1 VRWVPLAL
9 LAVSVSV
16 FADTPAP
23 RSAWA
28 AWVGDWQGKLR
39 WTGCTV
45 DGEPAASIAIDV
57 VDGAAAIDLAPAG
70 GALDKVALEP
80 DTSGAGDAWRG
91 RAGDVAVHVA
101 RGGNAATLELAVDL
115 ESGCSI
121 RGSLHRTSV
130 GIAACDELEAW
141 ARIENRCTRLVKPPL
156 ENLSRVAHQRAE
168 WSKADA
174 EARVKLAGQ
183 CKARASKVE
192 AELAAASCAPDLS
205 PVPARFPECGAL
217 RLSAAKVT
225 RCQALAFDVAT
236 SLAHDANALVDA
248 TAGTDG
254 STSSHDV
261 LEKQCRAMRESLVAT
276 AQQAGCSL

>member
-9 LAVSVSV
+9 LALTAGS
-16 FADTPAP
+16 FADTPP
-23 RSAWA
+23 RSSWA

-39 WTGCTV
+39 WSGCTV

-80 DTSGAGDAWRG
+80 DVSAGGEAWRG
-91 RAGDVAVHVA
+91 KAGDVGVHVT
-101 RGGNAATLELAVDL
+101 RGVATLELAVDL
-115 ESGCSI
+115 ESGCSM
-121 RGSLHRTSV
+121 RGSLHRASV
-130 GIAACDELEAW
+130 GVAACDELEAW

-174 EARVKLAGQ
+174 ETRVKLATQ

-192 AELAAASCAPDLS
+192 AELAAASCAPDLA
-205 PVPARFPECGAL
+205 PAHERFPECGAL

-225 RCQALAFDVAT
+225 RCQTLAFDVAT
-236 SLAHDANALVDA
+236 SLAHDANALADA
-248 TAGTDG
+248 TTGTDG

-261 LEKQCRAMRESLVAT
+261 LEKQCHAMRESLVAT

>member
-1 VRWVPLAL
+1 MTAG
-9 LAVSVSV
+9 S
-16 FADTPAP
+16 FADTPP
-23 RSAWA
+23 RSSWA

-57 VDGAAAIDLAPAG
+57 IDGAAAIDLAPAG

-80 DTSGAGDAWRG
+80 DISDAWKG
-91 RAGDVAVHVA
+91 RAGDVGVHVT
-101 RGGNAATLELAVDL
+101 RGPATLELAVDL
-115 ESGCSI
+115 ESGCSM
-121 RGSLHRTSV
+121 RGSLHRASV
-130 GIAACDELEAW
+130 GIAACDELAAW

-156 ENLSRVAHQRAE
+156 ENLSRVARQRAE

-174 EARVKLAGQ
+174 ETRVKLAGQ
-183 CKARASKVE
+183 CKARANKVE
-192 AELAAASCAPDLS
+192 AELALASCAPETS
-205 PVPARFPECGAL
+205 VAAPARFPECGAL

-225 RCQALAFDVAT
+225 RCQTLAFDVAT
-236 SLAHDANALVDA
+236 SLAHDANALADA
-248 TAGTDG
+248 TGGTDG

>member
-1 VRWVPLAL
+1 VRWVSLAL
-9 LAVSVSV
+9 LAISVSS
-16 FADTPAP
+16 FADAPAP
-23 RSAWA
+23 RSSWA

-57 VDGAAAIDLAPAG
+57 VDGAAAIDLAAAG

-80 DTSGAGDAWRG
+80 DTSGASDAWKG
-91 RAGDVAVHVA
+91 HAGDVAVHVTH
-101 RGGNAATLELAVDL
+101 GPATLELAVDL
-115 ESGCSI
+115 ESGCAM
-121 RGSLHRTSV
+121 RGSLHRASV
-130 GIAACDELEAW
+130 GIAACDELAAW

-174 EARVKLAGQ
+174 ETRVKLAVQ

-192 AELAAASCAPDLS
+192 AELAQASCAPDPS
-205 PVPARFPECGAL
+205 PAPARFPECGAL

-225 RCQALAFDVAT
+225 RCQTLAFDVAT
-236 SLAHDANALVDA
+236 SLAHDANALADA
-248 TAGTDG
+248 TSGTDG
-254 STSSHDV
+254 STSSRDV
-261 LEKQCRAMRESLVAT
+261 LEKQCRTMRESLVAT